1 MVQRSHIVKQA
12 MFLQKAVICPLGTG
26 LKPKL
31 FGILAQETTLAA
43 LLPARMPDDF
53 DFRIVPT

>member
-1 MVQRSHIVKQA
+1 MKQA

-31 FGILAQETTLAA
+31 FGIPAQETTLAA